1 MTSYQDAGGRATFGG
16 IQALLSREAGYSVA
30 AECLRVQAAA
40 EAANPRLRSDRG
52 VALAPDAWSWYVGTL
67 GEIAVGEVLAELGP
81 GWFVRHAIPIGAGTT
96 DVDHLV
102 IGPNGVFVL
111 NTKRHLGANI
121 WVGDRVMR
129 VNGTNVHHVSAAR
142 HEVSEAARRLGAKV
156 GFHVPVFSA
165 VVTVGERAIKDDRD
179 VQTRQITV
187 VSSRD
192 LVRWIRS
199 QTSALSPAG
208 LDLVRL
214 AAEEPDTWHVDPD
227 AANTLRVM
235 PRFQRLR
242 EEIGDFPPSPTK
254 VSAAA
259 PRISPA
265 RSTSRSRSRSNAR
278 RTAPQVSSG
287 RSKIHRS
294 KAERVFWKIFFGVIG
309 IPVLLFLAILLI
321 SVIALAFRG

>member
-1 MTSYQDAGGRATFGG
+1 M
-16 IQALLSREAGYSVA
+16 
-30 AECLRVQAAA
+30 
-40 EAANPRLRSDRG
+40 
-52 VALAPDAWSWYVGTL
+52 
-67 GEIAVGEVLAELGP
+67 
-81 GWFVRHAIPIGAGTT
+81 
-96 DVDHLV
+96 
-102 IGPNGVFVL
+102 
-111 NTKRHLGANI
+111 
-121 WVGDRVMR
+121 
-129 VNGTNVHHVSAAR
+129 
-142 HEVSEAARRLGAKV
+142 
-156 GFHVPVFSA
+156 FSA

-199 QTSALSPAG
+199 QTSTLSPAG

-278 RTAPQVSSG
+278 RTTPLVSSG

-309 IPVLLFLAILLI
+309 IPVLLLLAILLI
-321 SVIALAFRG
+321 SVIVLAFRG